1 VDYLSSWI
9 SNIILFIFL
18 AVIVD
23 MLLPN
28 STLQKYAKM
37 VIGLLLI
44 TIILTP
50 IMKLFSEDV
59 DAWLK
64 QLPIVTENEEKK
76 LENLIE
82 MKKKEIQASHSAY
95 ILKQM
100 AVQLEMDVKEEL
112 MDKYGYEI
120 KEIQPEME
128 MSNEPFPTNTEIS
141 LKSVTVY
148 LTKNNNE
155 SIQAVK
161 PITINTNQPASNQV
175 EDLENVIA
183 FLANSWGLEESQL
196 QIHVEGGNG

>member
-1 VDYLSSWI
+1 MDYLSSWI

-18 AVIVD
+18 AIIVD

-28 STLQKYAKM
+28 SSLQKYAKM

-59 DAWLK
+59 DEWLK
-64 QLPIVTENEEKK
+64 QLPLVTDHEEKK

-120 KEIQPEME
+120 KEVQPEME
-128 MSNEPFPTNTEIS
+128 LSNEPFPTNTEIS

-148 LTKNNNE
+148 LTKNNKE

-161 PITINTNQPASNQV
+161 PITIHTNQPASNQI

-196 QIHVEGGNG
+196 QIYVEGGNG

>member
-28 STLQKYAKM
+28 SSLQKYAKM

>member
-1 VDYLSSWI
+1 MDYLSSWI

-28 STLQKYAKM
+28 SSLQKYAKM